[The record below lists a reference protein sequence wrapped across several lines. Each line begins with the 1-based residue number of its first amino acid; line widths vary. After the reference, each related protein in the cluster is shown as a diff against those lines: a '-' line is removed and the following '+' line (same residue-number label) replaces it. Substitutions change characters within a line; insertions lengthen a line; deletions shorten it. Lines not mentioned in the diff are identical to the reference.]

1 MIIGLYLSVGHLQ
14 EQEEPE
20 QLAVLA
26 ARHQHLPDPEELE
39 EQPHHHHTEPSQEHS
54 GRHANP
60 PLAHTFRT
68 GEESERL
75 GFRLFLI
82 V

>member
-1 MIIGLYLSVGHLQ
+1 MIIGLYLSVGQLQ

-39 EQPHHHHTEPSQEHS
+39 EQPHHHHTEAGQEDGGGYPHS
-54 GRHANP
+54 

-68 GEESERL
+68 GEQPE
-75 GFRLFLI
+75 
-82 V
+82 